1 MNSLVDPTL
10 IAALYE
16 ASKHGVKIDL
26 IVRGI
31 CCLVPQVP
39 GLSENIVVRS
49 IVGRFLEHSRVY
61 YFYSGGSEHIY
72 LGSADLMQRN
82 LDRRVETLF
91 PIEDKNIKKSIKE
104 TLLDISLKDNQKS
117 RILLPN
123 RKYVLNHQLFNQDVV
138 NMQEWLM
145 DYVTSNDKK
154 KKKLKKVK

>member
-1 MNSLVDPTL
+1 
-10 IAALYE
+10 
-16 ASKHGVKIDL
+16 
-26 IVRGI
+26 
-31 CCLVPQVP
+31 
-39 GLSENIVVRS
+39 
-49 IVGRFLEHSRVY
+49 
-61 YFYSGGSEHIY
+61 
-72 LGSADLMQRN
+72 MQRN

-91 PIEDKNIKKSIKE
+91 PIEDKSIKKSIKE

-138 NMQEWLM
+138 NVQEWLM